1 MLTELFGSK
10 TTEMC
15 LLYLIAQK
23 EGYSLEIAKAF
34 KISNTQVNRTLDKLE
49 GADILVGFN
58 RGRTRVYRLNDRWF
72 LSSELNALLQ
82 GALNQMPRDWQ
93 EVVFSKRAKPRKK
106 GKRL

>member
-15 LLYLIAQK
+15 LIYLTAQK
-23 EGYSLEIAKAF
+23 EGYSSEISKAF
-34 KISNTQVNRTLDKLE
+34 RISNTQVNRTLDKLE
-49 GADILVGFN
+49 AADILVGFN

-72 LSSELNALLQ
+72 LSRELNALLQ
-82 GALNQMPRDWQ
+82 RALSQMPRDWQ
-93 EVVFSKRAKPRKK
+93 ENVFSIRVKPRKK

>member
-15 LLYLIAQK
+15 LLYLMAQK
-23 EGYSLEIAKAF
+23 EGYSFEISKAF

-58 RGRTRVYRLNDRWF
+58 RGRTRIYRLNDRWF
-72 LSSELNALLQ
+72 LSHELNALLQ
-82 GALNQMPRDWQ
+82 KALSHMPRDWQ
-93 EVVFSKRAKPRKK
+93 ENVFSKRMKPRKK
-106 GKRL
+106 GKHL